1 MSKNELFNELLN
13 QVKEMLSSKKETGN
27 KYAYSKNLKKNVKN
41 ALDDL
46 EENHNNSW
54 AVEIFLRNID
64 NLDAIALSYRGHNIT
79 YLEMFTKSF
88 QFAKSLNRMGY
99 KKGSEIPVCVTNIPE
114 FVEML
119 IAISFIGAKI
129 NSFGEWFD
137 EDYTISILNKSN
149 SDCVFISDE
158 VYSTI
163 KEKIDKSNI
172 KKVIIFSLT
181 DSLLTDKNNNPV
193 DVYDEFDSKFYKFEN
208 KIGSYKDDS
217 IKPIF
222 NQKEFLQIGIDNTSQ
237 VIADCN
243 LDDDFAITYT
253 SGTTDPGIPKAVLHS
268 NRSYLTLSRFKE
280 SDVSGMPSMRNMTVL
295 GHIPTYTHMELS
307 CAISDTLFEKCTLAL
322 EPIYNKDF
330 FPYAML
336 INKPNFAPASVAF
349 YGNLCKKLNYDPEFK
364 NINLEFL
371 MIPTITGEGMSAG
384 EEKFFNYTARKHK
397 FGTAKLPF
405 PLSPV
410 TFSIGGGT
418 SESSGIF
425 VTLFKSLQE
434 KKLNNLLH
442 KNTLGLTP
450 LKFADLRILDENGD
464 YCKIGEPGL
473 LVGRNPCDMKRYY
486 YPVKN
491 SAYITDKYGN
501 TFLNLGT
508 YAYQSDSY
516 GRIKMKG
523 RPNSYIVSSDGTK
536 IPEYVITDIIM
547 KDTKNIM
554 SCSLVKVSNGD
565 DTYYVCHLEFQPNT
579 KTSKNSILD
588 SCAKRLVNKIPGDII
603 DKLYFRVRSFEESF
617 PAAPS
622 GKRDTGSLVNEGI
635 TDKCEKV
642 NIYLEEKNQKTLKK
656 NLFK

>member
-1 MSKNELFNELLN
+1 MNKNELINELLN
-13 QVKEMLSSKKETGN
+13 QVKKMLSCKEETCN
-27 KYAYSKNLKKNVKN
+27 KYEYSKELKKNVKN

-46 EENHNNSW
+46 EKNHNNSW

-64 NLDAIALSYRGHNIT
+64 NLDAVALSYRGQNIT
-79 YLEMFTKSF
+79 YLEMFIKSF
-88 QFAKSLNRMGY
+88 QFAKSLDGMGY

-114 FVEML
+114 FIEML

-137 EDYTISILNKSN
+137 EGYTIFILNNSN
-149 SDCVFISDE
+149 SDYVFVSDE
-158 VYSTI
+158 VYPTI
-163 KEKIDKSNI
+163 KEKIDKSNV
-172 KKVIIFSLT
+172 KKVVIFSLT
-181 DSLLTDKNNNPV
+181 DSLLRDQNNNPV

-208 KIGSYKDDS
+208 RISLYKDNS
-217 IKPIF
+217 IKPII
-222 NQKEFLQIGIDNTSQ
+222 NQNEFLQIGTDNISQ
-237 VIADCN
+237 IIADCN

-280 SDVSGMPSMRNMTVL
+280 SDVSGMPSMRNMIVL

-425 VTLFKSLQE
+425 VTLFKALQE

-450 LKFADLRILDENGD
+450 LKFADLRILNEDGE

-473 LVGRNPCDMKRYY
+473 LVGKNPCDMKGYY

-491 SAYITDKYGN
+491 SPYINDKYGN

-523 RPNSYIVSSDGTK
+523 RPGSYIVSSDGIK

-554 SCSLVKVSNGD
+554 SCSLVRISNND
-565 DTYYVCHLEFQPNT
+565 DAYYVCHLEFQPNT
-579 KTSKNSILD
+579 QISKCNILD
-588 SCAKRLVNKIPGDII
+588 SCAKRLANEIPKDII

-622 GKRDTGSLVNEGI
+622 GKRDTGALISEGI

-642 NIYLEEKNQKTLKK
+642 NMYLEQENQKSLKK
-656 NLFK
+656 SLFK

>member
-1 MSKNELFNELLN
+1 MNKNELINELLN
-13 QVKEMLSSKKETGN
+13 QVKKMLSCKEETCNKYEYSKK
-27 KYAYSKNLKKNVKN
+27 LKKNVKN

-46 EENHNNSW
+46 EKNHNNSW

-64 NLDAIALSYRGHNIT
+64 NLDAVALSYRGQNIT
-79 YLEMFTKSF
+79 YLEMFIKAL
-88 QFAKSLNRMGY
+88 QFAKSLDAMGY
-99 KKGSEIPVCVTNIPE
+99 KKYSEIPVCVTNIPE
-114 FVEML
+114 FIEML
-119 IAISFIGAKI
+119 LAISFIGAKI

-137 EDYTISILNKSN
+137 ENYTISILNNSN
-149 SDCVFISDE
+149 SDYVFVSDE
-158 VYSTI
+158 AYLTI
-163 KEKIDKSNI
+163 KEKIDKSNV
-172 KKVIIFSLT
+172 KKVVIFSLT
-181 DSLLTDKNNNPV
+181 DSLLRDKNNNPV

-208 KIGSYKDDS
+208 RVSLYKDNS
-217 IKPIF
+217 IKPII
-222 NQKEFLQIGIDNTSQ
+222 NQNEFLQIGTDNISQ
-237 VIADCN
+237 IVADCN

-280 SDVSGMPSMRNMTVL
+280 SDVSGMPSMRNMIVL

-330 FPYAML
+330 FPYSML

-349 YGNLCKKLNYDPEFK
+349 YGNLCKKLNYDPQFK

-425 VTLFKSLQE
+425 VTLFKALQE

-450 LKFADLRILDENGD
+450 LKFADLRILNEDGE

-473 LVGRNPCDMKRYY
+473 LVGKNPCDMKGYY

-491 SAYITDKYGN
+491 SPYINDKYGN

-523 RPNSYIVSSDGTK
+523 RPGSYIVSSDGIK

-554 SCSLVKVSNGD
+554 SCSLVKISNND
-565 DTYYVCHLEFQPNT
+565 DAYYVCHLEFQPNT
-579 KTSKNSILD
+579 QISKRNILD
-588 SCAKRLVNKIPGDII
+588 SCAKRLANEIPKDIV

-617 PAAPS
+617 PTAPS
-622 GKRDTGSLVNEGI
+622 GKRDTGALISEGI

-642 NIYLEEKNQKTLKK
+642 NMYLEKENQKLLKK
-656 NLFK
+656 SLFK